1 MLTAAQNGYAIS
13 LTTLSGAIDAA
24 LLSEEGLTK
33 EKAKEIAETYKVS
46 EAHVVEMA
54 AKKGAI
60 ETNERY
66 TLSEIVAM
74 KASENLGIVAQSN
87 VGKFLLNISSKMHNA
102 AATELLTGAEIE
114 ATIAS
119 KGLGAT
125 LLAFAGPVLIAV
137 GAVTALVLALKLSYD
152 AYYADARAME
162 KAQDV
167 SIALN
172 KEYQNAKNQLTDLT
186 EKLKNL
192 KSLEDNFK
200 GLTKGTQE

>member
-24 LLSEEGLTK
+24 LLSEEGLTQ
-33 EKAKEIAETYKVS
+33 EKVKEIAATYKVS
-46 EAHVVEMA
+46 EAHVLEMA

-60 ETNERY
+60 KTNERY

-102 AATELLTGAEIE
+102 AATELLTGAEIK

-152 AYYADARAME
+152 AYYADAKAME
-162 KAQDV
+162 EARDV
-167 SIALN
+167 SVTLN